1 MYNSAH
7 GGGETCPFP
16 AWDPPPPGT
25 SVGGRGP
32 SPPPQHSIFIH
43 LLLLIKP
50 FYKEATEEQP
60 ARMRA
65 GRRCPLGSPP
75 ASKASCWEP
84 ARLQLPQC
92 QHHGWVRKQ
101 PLDFP
106 SQIHLQISSSNSH
119 IKNLNSGFSKL
130 KTIVPL
136 IPRDRKPSKVD
147 TLKAAAE
154 YIRLL
159 RLVLE
164 ETGGFE
170 RQDMGAEQELGD
182 SGQVPRGGGPG
193 TWPGSVP
200 PCPWGPPVL
209 PPCLRPPQES
219 GGLVFPA
226 NP

>member
-1 MYNSAH
+1 MKPN
-7 GGGETCPFP
+7 TLNQNL
-16 AWDPPPPGT
+16 
-25 SVGGRGP
+25 P
-32 SPPPQHSIFIH
+32 SPLFPGPD
-43 LLLLIKP
+43 
-50 FYKEATEEQP
+50 KELV
-60 ARMRA
+60 
-65 GRRCPLGSPP
+65 RCP
-75 ASKASCWEP
+75 EP
-84 ARLQLPQC
+84 ERQKSGCAAGLFLLSGYTTPSRGFGCCTTPGHLRAEGEAEP
-92 QHHGWVRKQ
+92 V
-101 PLDFP
+101 FP
-106 SQIHLQISSSNSH
+106 YRSLCVGK